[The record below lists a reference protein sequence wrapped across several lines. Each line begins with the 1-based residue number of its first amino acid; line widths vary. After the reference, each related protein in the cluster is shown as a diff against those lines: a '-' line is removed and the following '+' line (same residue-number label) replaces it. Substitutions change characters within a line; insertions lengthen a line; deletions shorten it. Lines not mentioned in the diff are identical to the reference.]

1 MAHKLSS
8 DTDSTSLLP
17 AGLQDVLPGE
27 ADHEAAVVEKL
38 VHHFRLHGYQR
49 VKPPMIEF
57 EESLFTGP
65 GAKLKG
71 DSYRIMDPQSHNM
84 LGIRADMT
92 PQIARIAAT
101 RLTSQP
107 RPLRLCY
114 AGQVLRLRGT
124 QLRPERQFGQV
135 GAELIG
141 SENLQ
146 ADIEAILLAVDALQA
161 IGVTQLS
168 LDLCL
173 PPLTA
178 EILKSLHLSEAQITR
193 ITHALD
199 QKDQDILEQIDPKA
213 AQFFQPLLAVMGNVD
228 KFDLQKLPADLPETA
243 QNMVSRLEQAIS
255 ILKQHCPALPIT
267 LDLLE
272 RRGFDY
278 QSDMCFSL
286 YAKGAVA
293 ELGRGGR
300 YVTPNNE
307 PAVGFSLFTDILTK
321 VSPVAEIAKTLF
333 VPLSTEKAK
342 ITDLHQ
348 QGWKT
353 ISALEVYQTDQDL
366 IAAAQQQKC
375 DACLTVSHHIIELST
390 DS

>member
-8 DTDSTSLLP
+8 DTDSISLLP

-57 EESLFTGP
+57 EESLFKGP
-65 GAKLKG
+65 GAQLKG
-71 DSYRIMDPQSHNM
+71 DSFRIMDPQSHNM

-101 RLTSQP
+101 RLTNQP

-141 SENLQ
+141 SEALQ
-146 ADIEAILLAVDALQA
+146 ADIEAILLAVDAVRA
-161 IGVTQLS
+161 VDVTQLS
-168 LDLCL
+168 LDLSL

-178 EILKSLHLSEAQITR
+178 EILSSLNLSDDQITR

-199 QKDQDILEQIDPKA
+199 QKDQDILDQIDPKA

-228 KFDLQKLPADLPETA
+228 KFDRQTLPADLPAEA
-243 QNMVSRLEQAIS
+243 QKMLSRLEQAIAT
-255 ILKQHCPALPIT
+255 LKQHCPDLPIT
-267 LDLLE
+267 IDLLE

-321 VSPVAEIAKTLF
+321 VSPMTEIAKTVF
-333 VPLSTEKAK
+333 VPLDTEKAK
-342 ITDLHQ
+342 ITELQQ

-353 ISALEVYQTDQDL
+353 ISALEIYQTGQDL
-366 IAAAQQQKC
+366 IAAAQQLKC
-375 DACLTVSHHIIELST
+375 DACLTETHHITQLS
-390 DS
+390 D